1 VIGRLGEWVNVVLIG
16 YRGAGK
22 TVVGRQLATRL
33 GMKFVDT
40 DVLIEER
47 HQKRISDIV
56 MSEGWDHFRKLE
68 RQLIQEVSIQDH
80 LVIAS
85 GGGVVLDVNNIIALR
100 KKGFI
105 IWLKAEPE
113 VLLKRMGEDPQ
124 TAIQRPPLTE
134 KGALEEIKEV
144 LAYRNP
150 FYKWASGAQ
159 LDTTTFDV
167 EAVVEN
173 ILFILKG
180 KV

>member
-1 VIGRLGEWVNVVLIG
+1 MNIVLIG

-22 TVVGRQLATRL
+22 SIVGKQLANRL

-40 DVLIEER
+40 DSHIEER

-56 MSEGWDHFRKLE
+56 VSQGWDYFRNLE
-68 RQLIQEVSIQDH
+68 KRLIQEISIQDN
-80 LVIAS
+80 LVIAP
-85 GGGVVLDVNNIIALR
+85 GGGVVLDANNIISLR

-124 TAIQRPPLTE
+124 TTSQRPPLTE
-134 KGALEEIKEV
+134 KGTLEEIKEV

-150 FYKWASGAQ
+150 FYEWASGAQ
-159 LDTTTFDV
+159 LDTSSLDV
-167 EAVVEN
+167 ETVVEN
-173 ILFILKG
+173 ILFILRG
-180 KV
+180 KI